1 MALIKCVLGAPC
13 SGKSTFVKENFR
25 EGDIVW
31 DYDEI
36 KRAVILADAHAQGT
50 NEQNQMIMQMRYT
63 FAKHAAEIECG
74 SAWFI
79 STTLSDSIRDAFGD
93 DFEIIEMDA
102 TEEECYER
110 LEKDASRKDK
120 AHMRELIYNYF
131 HGKKEGRQMPVMTNE
146 REYRDFKLTI
156 QQAEEAQEEAMVVRG
171 YASTFNE
178 PYTLFE
184 FEGERYMEQVDPA
197 AFDSADMSD
206 VIFQYNHEGR
216 VFARQSNGTL
226 RVSTDEHGLSIEAD
240 LGGTEI
246 GRGLYEEIKGGY
258 TDKMSFGFRVNA
270 DKWEERMAENGDT
283 IHLRT
288 ITEIGKVYDVSAVSI
303 PANDATSISVRNLS
317 DGVIAKIQAERL
329 EALELEKRKL
339 LLKIKLLNGGKDNG
353 KDDT

>member
-1 MALIKCVLGAPC
+1 MWWQKEATKMIK
-13 SGKSTFVKENFR
+13 
-25 EGDIVW
+25 
-31 DYDEI
+31 
-36 KRAVILADAHAQGT
+36 
-50 NEQNQMIMQMRYT
+50 
-63 FAKHAAEIECG
+63 
-74 SAWFI
+74 
-79 STTLSDSIRDAFGD
+79 
-93 DFEIIEMDA
+93 
-102 TEEECYER
+102 
-110 LEKDASRKDK
+110 
-120 AHMRELIYNYF
+120 
-131 HGKKEGRQMPVMTNE
+131 TNE
-146 REYRDFKLTI
+146 REYRDFKLTVM
-156 QQAEEAQEEAMVVRG
+156 QAEEAPEQDSMIVRG
-171 YASTFNE
+171 YASTFND

-226 RVSTDEHGLSIEAD
+226 RVEADDHGLAIEAD

-270 DKWEERMAENGDT
+270 DRWEDKVADNGDT

-339 LLKIKLLNGGKDNG
+339 LLQIDLI
-353 KDDT
+353 